1 MSMFGADDEDV
12 DFLSPSGGSK
22 LASLFG
28 MDQAST
34 GQGNES
40 FQYTAPKQPK
50 KGTPPP
56 GAGSQKPTTGAAP
69 PAVLFATG
77 VHAYQYLNGQY
88 VKQGKLG
95 AAILG
100 NHASAEYKILLY
112 ASQQKRIAA
121 AHIYPTFTFTV
132 QANNY
137 CVFYDDQ
144 RQNWSV
150 MFDSEKAVMEFSKQ
164 VCLAKC
170 NSTSTLESVLIQDL
184 IPGEGQAIETGDSLE
199 VSYTGWLYQNH
210 TFGQVFDTNV
220 NRDKLLRLKMGS
232 GKVIKGWEVGMLG
245 MKKNGKRLLIIPSSL
260 AYGSQGI
267 PNRVPPDATLVFE
280 VEVKR
285 AKFAKES
292 GFDKQ
297 STSSHDS
304 VASSPAPSI
313 ESLAME
319 TSIPAPVSVPPK
331 PGEHVVRAKS
341 NSLSDMLANPDTTK
355 AKLISRMAKMGQP
368 MPFLTGAHST
378 QPDSSDSEFEDH
390 SLRGAPLAAP
400 SPVPSSVQH
409 TAHHAHNLP
418 PQQPAPVPVSMH
430 PPSSAA
436 LMPVT
441 MSAQHGLPGSGQ
453 SFQPYAGI
461 SYGYPQGHAAQTQI
475 QTIAPMF
482 PVQTPQYQAAGD
494 VTSFMMTEA
503 RQHNTEI
510 RLAIGKTSDKIDQ
523 LSLKVE
529 DLQKHV
535 SGPSMFPGISSVTME
550 TSMIM
555 HNIQRIIQENER
567 LKQEVFDKSSR
578 IEEQNGKI
586 SDLIQR
592 NQRYVEQ
599 SNLLMEQR
607 NDSLISSTENNQARI
622 LLAEQEKVK
631 VTEELALAT
640 GQVAKLQLE
649 LAAHQKKEMELRSQ
663 LASALQEAEGQRL
676 RLNNVEVQLTELQ
689 ELSERTQTR
698 CKAEKQRRKELEVK
712 VASLEEELVDLRV
725 EKENL
730 EKSLA
735 ERKRKA
741 GTERQRA
748 EEEMDEIRKS
758 YEEELEKVRSL
769 LKKTRTSTDQAAAE
783 QIAVMQAELESQW
796 QAKSDRMLT
805 LTKEQHS
812 QQYREVCEQRE
823 GQELVISHL
832 EAKLASLKQS
842 RQVEEERLSSL
853 QEQTDELQ
861 ALKERYSSLQSRA
874 AAMKEHYDGQI
885 SELQRRVSATNDA
898 PHSGDT
904 AEEVKKIMNGVFQSL
919 RGEFDLDEMYNG
931 RAVLSVILNTIK
943 VVTLQ
948 LLRRD
953 QDQPIMKKDHDDE
966 ESEEIEEQSA
976 PLTESM
982 STEVNTYIT
991 ENPRSVALDKEH
1003 PTASEAAR
1011 LNDVALS
1018 PGHSR
1023 ETVDLN
1029 LEHAEAEDSKATQL
1043 EQSEAVLIPTLNIAT
1058 LAPSPPTADSQ
1069 GDTVGDSGKRTDE
1082 GETEKKVESPL
1093 SEQQSERRHQT
1104 EVLEPERLVE
1114 KSLNPVDGAQQ
1125 CHSGKQT
1132 DEGKTEKKV
1141 ELPLA
1146 EQQSERRHQTE
1157 VLEHER
1163 IVEKSLNPVDGA
1175 QQYESGG
1182 SVSVLNSSTTGERGE
1197 EQSQIPSF
1205 ENGNI
1210 STRIQEETR
1219 PSEPLHG
1226 IVPGLNGDE
1235 ESPEIPEDPVF
1246 KPNETPLDLEALHV
1260 TEHGTNGTKVSVST
1274 PNPSSD
1280 DDDEGLFKSVTT
1292 KVGKT
1297 ATKEDEEEDEEV
1309 SMKGHPPPAPLFGDE
1324 DEEDDFDWLG

>member
-1 MSMFGADDEDV
+1 MSLFGVDDDDV

-56 GAGSQKPTTGAAP
+56 GASSQKPTAGAPP

-121 AHIYPTFTFTV
+121 ARIYPTFTFTV
-132 QANNY
+132 QTNNY

-150 MFDSEKAVMEFSKQ
+150 MFDSEKAVVEFCKQ

-184 IPGEGQAIETGDSLE
+184 IPGEGQAVETGDSLE

-210 TFGQVFDTNV
+210 AFGQVFDTNV
-220 NRDKLLRLKMGS
+220 NRDKLLRLKIGS

-245 MKKNGKRLLIIPSSL
+245 MKKNVKRLMIVPPSL

-267 PNRVPPDATLVFE
+267 ANRVPPDATLIFE

-285 AKFAKES
+285 VKFAKES

-368 MPFLTGAHST
+368 MPFLTGAHSA
-378 QPDSSDSEFEDH
+378 QSDYSDSELEDH

-400 SPVPSSVQH
+400 PSAPSSVQH
-409 TAHHAHNLP
+409 TTHPVHNLP
-418 PQQPAPVPVSMH
+418 AQQPAPVSVPMH

-436 LMPVT
+436 LMPVA
-441 MSAQHGLPGSGQ
+441 MSAQQGLPGSGH
-453 SFQPYAGI
+453 SFQPYTGI

-475 QTIAPMF
+475 QTVAPMF
-482 PVQTPQYQAAGD
+482 PAQTPQYQAAGD

-510 RLAIGKTSDKIDQ
+510 RLAISKTSDKIDQ
-523 LSLKVE
+523 LSLKME

-535 SGPSMFPGISSVTME
+535 SGPSLFPGISSVTME

-631 VTEELALAT
+631 VTEELAVAT
-640 GQVAKLQLE
+640 SQVARLQLE
-649 LAAHQKKEMELRSQ
+649 LTAHQKKEMELRSQ

-676 RLNNVEVQLTELQ
+676 RLNNVEIQLTELQ
-689 ELSERTQTR
+689 ELSERAQAR
-698 CKAEKQRRKELEVK
+698 CKAEKQSRKELEVK
-712 VASLEEELVDLRV
+712 VASLEEELTDLRV

-758 YEEELEKVRSL
+758 YEEELEKMRSL
-769 LKKTRTSTDQAAAE
+769 LKKTRTSTDQVAAE

-796 QAKSDRMLT
+796 QAKSDRMLA
-805 LTKEQHS
+805 LAKEQHS

-823 GQELVISHL
+823 GQELRISQL

-842 RQVEEERLSSL
+842 RQVEEERLLSL

-861 ALKERYSSLQSRA
+861 ALKERYLSLQSRA
-874 AAMKEHYDGQI
+874 AAMKEHYDEQI
-885 SELQRRVSATNDA
+885 RELQQRLSASNDA
-898 PHSGDT
+898 SHSGDT

-931 RAVLSVILNTIK
+931 RAVLSVIVNTIK

-948 LLRRD
+948 LLRSD
-953 QDQPIMKKDHDDE
+953 QDQPITKKDNEDE
-966 ESEEIEEQSA
+966 ESEEEIEEQAAS
-976 PLTESM
+976 PIESP
-982 STEVNTYIT
+982 STKVNTSKT
-991 ENPRSVALDKEH
+991 ENPRNAAMDKELSIA
-1003 PTASEAAR
+1003 PEADR

-1018 PGHSR
+1018 SGPSR
-1023 ETVDLN
+1023 EPVELKLD
-1029 LEHAEAEDSKATQL
+1029 HAEAGCSKTKQLEL
-1043 EQSEAVLIPTLNIAT
+1043 EQSEAVMNPTLNNAT
-1058 LAPSPPTADSQ
+1058 LAPSPPTADRQ
-1069 GDTVGDSGKRTDE
+1069 EDAAGDLGKRTGE
-1082 GETEKKVESPL
+1082 GEIEMKVESPL
-1093 SEQQSERRHQT
+1093 SEKESEKPHEQT
-1104 EVLEPERLVE
+1104 QILEHDRTVE
-1114 KSLNPVDGAQQ
+1114 NSLNPVDGAQQ
-1125 CHSGKQT
+1125 C
-1132 DEGKTEKKV
+1132 
-1141 ELPLA
+1141 
-1146 EQQSERRHQTE
+1146 
-1157 VLEHER
+1157 
-1163 IVEKSLNPVDGA
+1163 
-1175 QQYESGG
+1175 ESGNA
-1182 SVSVLNSSTTGERGE
+1182 SILNSSTAGEKQE
-1197 EQSQIPSF
+1197 EQSQTPSF
-1205 ENGNI
+1205 ENGER
-1210 STRIQEETR
+1210 STGIQTL

-1226 IVPGLNGDE
+1226 IIPALNGDE
-1235 ESPEIPEDPVF
+1235 KSPEIPEGPVF
-1246 KPNETPLDLEALHV
+1246 NPNETPSEPETLHV
-1260 TEHGTNGTKVSVST
+1260 TKRGSSSTRTTEDPKSKSVST
-1274 PNPSSD
+1274 PNPSSLFSD
-1280 DDDEGLFKSVTT
+1280 DDDEGLFKSVTP
-1292 KVGKT
+1292 KVEKM
-1297 ATKEDEEEDEEV
+1297 AVKEEKEEDEEEV
-1309 SMKGHPPPAPLFGDE
+1309 SMKGRPPPAPLFGDE